1 MKNMTVANKILFS
14 FSILLIAFI
23 AFGVFAY
30 HSVGELDDLNTG
42 INQRTTLVATSNRVA
57 QAMQKTRLYV
67 FYQVVSVDPAKK
79 HDFAQKVQDS
89 RQ

>member
-30 HSVGELDDLNTG
+30 HSVSELDDLNTG

-57 QAMQKTRLYV
+57 QAMQKTRLYI
-67 FYQVVSVDPAKK
+67 FYQVVSTDPAQKQ
-79 HDFAQKVQDS
+79 DFAQKI
-89 RQ
+89 